1 MAQSSQTVVNGG
13 WLKASGLQDIAR
25 SLGLAVHPAKL
36 GLALA
41 GIVATLA
48 YGGLLDW
55 MWTRN
60 TGVPSNTISQYIA
73 AHERGQVYVEASGTE
88 GIFQAWRDHAQQSI
102 QGLLTTPVSAQ
113 SPGGLLSMGARHLSE
128 LGRGVWWMVRF
139 HPFFFV
145 LFALGA
151 LFIWALAGGAICRI
165 AAVQF
170 ARDEK
175 ITARE
180 ALSFAW
186 KRLVGGFMLAP
197 LIPIAFIFLVT
208 VVLIL
213 GGVFLRIP
221 VLGDL
226 VGAPLFLFALLGGL
240 IIAVLM
246 VGMLVGG
253 GLFWP
258 AVAVEGSDA
267 FDAFSR
273 SLAYPFSRPWKTVL
287 YFLITGIYA
296 VVCWLVVNFLVHGAV
311 SITRGIVS
319 WGTSPFGWWRREGDA
334 SKLEVLWPLGGT
346 SGLHRWP
353 DWPQLGFFDEFS
365 AVIIGIYVLL
375 AMGLT
380 WAFLFSF
387 CLSSETIIYFLLRRD
402 VDGNDVSDIHFDEP
416 KSGGSGDKKSPGATE
431 QGGHGVSLPVTGAPP
446 IPSA

>member
-1 MAQSSQTVVNGG
+1 MNQSSQNTVNGG

-25 SLGLAVHPAKL
+25 ALGLAVHPAKL

-55 MWTRN
+55 LWTRN
-60 TGVPSNTISQYIA
+60 AGVPADTIAQYIDA
-73 AHERGQVYVEASGTE
+73 RERGQTYIEGTGAA
-88 GIFQAWRDHAQQSI
+88 GIFQAWRDHERQVI
-102 QGLLTTPVSAQ
+102 EGLLTTPLNAQ
-113 SPGGLLSMGARHLSE
+113 SPGGLLSMIAHDVADM
-128 LGRGVWWMVRF
+128 GRGAWWMIRF

-175 ITARE
+175 ITARD
-180 ALSFAW
+180 ALGFVW

-197 LIPIAFIFLVT
+197 LIPIAFVFLVT
-208 VVLIL
+208 VVLMI

-240 IIAVLM
+240 IIAVLL

-273 SLAYPFSRPWKTVL
+273 SLAYPFSRPWKTIL
-287 YFLITGIYA
+287 YFVITGIYA
-296 VVCWLVVNFLVHGAV
+296 VVCWLIINFFVTWAV
-311 SITRGIVS
+311 LITRGIVS
-319 WGTSPFGWWRREGDA
+319 WGTSPFGWWRREAGA

-353 DWPQLGFFDEFS
+353 DWSQLGFFEHFS
-365 AVIIGIYVLL
+365 AMVIGIYVLL
-375 AMGLT
+375 AIGLT

-387 CLSSETIIYFLLRRD
+387 CLSSDTIIYFLLRRD
-402 VDGNDVSDIHFDEP
+402 VDGNDASDIHLDE
-416 KSGGSGDKKSPGATE
+416 SRHAALSPVTTL
-431 QGGHGVSLPVTGAPP
+431 GHAEPAAPTVTLPVTGAPP
-446 IPSA
+446 PSTA